1 MSYCLNPVCRKPENP
16 DALRLCQS
24 CGLPLLLK
32 DRYRAIK
39 PIGQGGFGKTF
50 LAVNEDMPSKPQCVI
65 KQFFCQGRQKDLNK
79 AEELFRQEAVQLEKL
94 GKNHAQIPELLAHFE
109 LGSGLYLVQE
119 FIDGQDLLGELKQ
132 EGAFDE
138 TKIRQLLDDLLP
150 VLQFIHSQRIIHRDI
165 KSENIIRCQQYGN
178 VVLVDFG
185 VSKFVT
191 ETSLGSTGTII
202 GSPGYAAPE
211 QSEGKAYVCSDLY
224 GLGTTCFHLLTKTHP
239 KKVFSRYGNWEKYLR
254 NHLNKSNISDVLK
267 RVLTKLL
274 QPDISRRYQSAEEVL
289 QDLNLEPTQVTVES
303 PLAFSTFAPKHPTQ
317 YWRCI
322 HTLTQHSSTVLSVAI
337 SPDSQIF
344 ASGSGVNDMTIKIWD
359 LTTAKLLRTLP
370 GHSSGIMLIAF
381 CPEEQTLVSVSSD
394 KTIKIW
400 NLDRGR
406 LFRTF
411 IDTDD
416 SSSLWSAA
424 VSSDGQ
430 TLAMGYSGKIK
441 LWNLHTGEI
450 YRLLLNE
457 EQYSD
462 GFSRELITTSVAIS
476 PDGQLV
482 VAGSSDGKI
491 KGWYIDG
498 ELASIFSMGNSE
510 IVNSVAFSPDGNIL
524 VGSNR
529 QESIIKLWNPISGE
543 LLYTLTGHLKLV
555 GAVTFSPDSQ
565 TLATGGYDCAIKLWQ
580 LDTGKEI
587 CTLTGHSDAVLSL
600 IFSSDG
606 KTLVSGSIDKTI
618 KIWQRE

>member
-1 MSYCLNPVCRKPENP
+1 MSYCLHPGCPKPENP
-16 DALRLCQS
+16 DDVHSCQS

-32 DRYRAIK
+32 ERYRAIE
-39 PIGQGGFGKTF
+39 PIDQGGFGKTF
-50 LAVNEDMPSKPQCVI
+50 LAVDEDMPSKRQCVI
-65 KQFFCQGRQKDLNK
+65 KQFFNQSGLKAQKAK
-79 AEELFRQEAVQLEKL
+79 ELFVQEAVQLEKL
-94 GKNHAQIPELLAHFE
+94 GKQHPQIPELFAHVE
-109 LGSGLYLVQE
+109 LGTGLFLVQE
-119 FIDGQDLLGELKQ
+119 FIDGQNLLQELKQ

-138 TKIRQLLDDLLP
+138 AKIRQLLNDLLP
-150 VLQFIHSQRIIHRDI
+150 VLQFIHSQQVIHRDI
-165 KSENIIRCQQYGN
+165 KPDNIIRRQVDGKLI
-178 VVLVDFG
+178 LVDFG
-185 VSKFVT
+185 ASKFAT
-191 ETSLGSTGTII
+191 ETALERTGTVI
-202 GSPGYAAPE
+202 GTPGYAAPE
-211 QSEGKAYVCSDLY
+211 QSEGKIYFSSDLFS
-224 GLGTTCFHLLTKTHP
+224 LGRTCFHLLTHTEP
-239 KKVFSRYGNWEKYLR
+239 KKVFSQYGDWEKYLR
-254 NHLNKSNISDVLK
+254 INLNKSSIGDTLR

-274 QPDISRRYQSAEEVL
+274 QPDISQRYQSAEEVL
-289 QDLNLEPTQVTVES
+289 QDLNLAPTQVTVES
-303 PLAFSTFAPKHPTQ
+303 PLTFSTFALKPPTQ
-317 YWRCI
+317 SWRCI

-337 SPDSQIF
+337 SPNSQIL

-400 NLDRGR
+400 NLGR
-406 LFRTF
+406 SRLLRTF
-411 IDTDD
+411 IDPDD

-424 VSSDGQ
+424 VSPDGE

-441 LWNLHTGEI
+441 LWNLYTGEI

-462 GFSRELITTSVAIS
+462 GFSLELITSSVAIS
-476 PDGQLV
+476 PDGQIV
-482 VAGSSDGKI
+482 AAGSSDGKI
-491 KGWYIDG
+491 KGWYIDDG
-498 ELASIFSMGNSE
+498 ELACIFSMGNSE
-510 IVNSVAFSPDGNIL
+510 IVNTVAFSPDGNIL

-529 QESIIKLWNPISGE
+529 QESIIKLWHPISGE
-543 LLYTLTGHLKLV
+543 LLYTFTGHSKSV
-555 GAVTFSPDSQ
+555 DAVAFSPDSQ
-565 TLATGGYDCAIKLWQ
+565 TLATGGYDCAIKLWH

-587 CTLTGHSDAVLSL
+587 CTLTGHSEAVLSL